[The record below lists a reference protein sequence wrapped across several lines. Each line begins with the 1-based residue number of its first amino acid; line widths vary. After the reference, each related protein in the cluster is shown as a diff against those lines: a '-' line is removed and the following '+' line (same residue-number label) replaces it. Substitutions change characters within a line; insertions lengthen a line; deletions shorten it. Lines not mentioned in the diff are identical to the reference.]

1 MKQAI
6 TESKLQSKTKDA
18 NPSPTRY
25 NKKTCNR
32 HAGPLCSLYENAEF
46 AVSYSN
52 SSGSYFISRQH
63 ENNHKWVFE
72 QTLLRHLHL
81 YTYQP
86 PSLIVSGPRI
96 YLNRFLLTTDFVSP
110 PAGNAVFAQPQYKV
124 WARKH
129 PGIKGG
135 GQ

>member
-32 HAGPLCSLYENAEF
+32 HAGPLCPLYENAEF
-46 AVSYSN
+46 AVCYSN

-81 YTYQP
+81 YTY
-86 PSLIVSGPRI
+86 
-96 YLNRFLLTTDFVSP
+96 
-110 PAGNAVFAQPQYKV
+110 
-124 WARKH
+124 
-129 PGIKGG
+129 
-135 GQ
+135 

>member
-1 MKQAI
+1 MKQAL

-32 HAGPLCSLYENAEF
+32 HENAEF
-46 AVSYSN
+46 AVSDSN
-52 SSGSYFISRQH
+52 SSGSYFISHQH

-81 YTYQP
+81 YTY
-86 PSLIVSGPRI
+86 
-96 YLNRFLLTTDFVSP
+96 
-110 PAGNAVFAQPQYKV
+110 
-124 WARKH
+124 
-129 PGIKGG
+129 
-135 GQ
+135 

>member
-1 MKQAI
+1 MKLAI

-25 NKKTCNR
+25 NKKTC
-32 HAGPLCSLYENAEF
+32 PLCPLYENAEF

-81 YTYQP
+81 YTY
-86 PSLIVSGPRI
+86 
-96 YLNRFLLTTDFVSP
+96 
-110 PAGNAVFAQPQYKV
+110 
-124 WARKH
+124 
-129 PGIKGG
+129 
-135 GQ
+135 